1 MMGSQFLI
9 MMNYDKLLNPVIV
22 AEKPSGIRRFFDLAS
37 TMQDCIVLGV
47 GEPDFK
53 TPWAIREAGITSL
66 EKGRTFY
73 TSNSGLI
80 QLRQEICRYLDRRF
94 DLHYELDEVMV
105 TVGGSEGIDTCM
117 RAVLCPGDEVII
129 PYPSYV
135 SYGPMAHL
143 AGATVVPLNTKAE
156 NSFRI
161 TAEELKAAITSKTK
175 LLVLPYP
182 SNPTGA
188 VMRKEHLEE
197 IAEVLRGTDILVM
210 SDEIYAELTYGSE
223 RHVSIASL
231 EGMKERTILINGF
244 SKAHAMTGWR
254 LGYACGP
261 KPVLQ
266 QMLKIHQYGIMSAPT
281 TSQYAAIVA
290 LSQCDDAV
298 EEMRTQ
304 YDLRRKFLTSELKRI
319 GMPSYDADGT
329 FYVFADIRASGLS
342 SEEFCERL
350 MYEKR
355 VVVVPGTAFGDAGEG
370 FVRISYSYSI
380 DHIQQALRRMEEFM
394 NEVRK

>member
-1 MMGSQFLI
+1 
-9 MMNYDKLLNPVIV
+9 MNYDKLLNPVIV

-37 TMQDCIVLGV
+37 TMQDCIVLVV

-53 TPWAIREAGITSL
+53 TPWVIREAGITSL

-80 QLRQEICRYLDRRF
+80 QLRDEICRYLRRRF
-94 DLHYELDEVMV
+94 DIRYETDEVMV
-105 TVGGSEGIDTCM
+105 TVGGSEGIDACM

-161 TAEELKAAITSKTK
+161 TAEELKAVITPKTK

-188 VMRKEHLEE
+188 VMRREHLEE

-223 RHVSIASL
+223 RHVSIVNL

-254 LGYACGP
+254 LGYACAP
-261 KPVLQ
+261 KPILQ

-304 YDLRRKFLTSELKRI
+304 YDLRRKFLTSELRRI

-394 NEVRK
+394 NEVKK

>member
-1 MMGSQFLI
+1 
-9 MMNYDKLLNPVIV
+9 MNYDKLLNPVIV
-22 AEKPSGIRRFFDLAS
+22 AEKPSGIRRFFDMAS

-53 TPWAIREAGITSL
+53 TPWSIREAGITSL

-80 QLRQEICRYLDRRF
+80 PLRKEICSYLSRRF
-94 DLHYELDEVMV
+94 ELEYEIDEVMV
-105 TVGGSEGIDTCM
+105 TVGGSEGIDACM
-117 RAVLCPGDEVII
+117 RAVLAAGDEVIV

-135 SYGPMAHL
+135 SYGPMARL
-143 AGATVVPLNTKAE
+143 AGATVVPVNTKAE
-156 NSFRI
+156 NSFRL
-161 TAEELKAAITSKTK
+161 TAEELKAAITPKTK
-175 LLVLPYP
+175 MLVLPYP

-188 VMRKEHLEE
+188 VMRREHLEE
-197 IAEVLRGTDILVM
+197 IAAVLRDTDIFVM
-210 SDEIYAELTYGSE
+210 SDEIYAELTYGDE
-223 RHVSIASL
+223 RHVSIASID
-231 EGMKERTILINGF
+231 GMKERTILINGF

-254 LGYACGP
+254 LGYACAP
-261 KPVLQ
+261 KPVLA
-266 QMLKIHQYGIMSAPT
+266 QMLKIHQFAIMSAPT

-290 LSQCDDAV
+290 LSQCDEAV
-298 EEMRTQ
+298 EEMRSQ
-304 YDLRRKFLTSELKRI
+304 YNLRRKFLTSELKRI
-319 GMPSYDADGT
+319 GMPCYDAEGT
-329 FYVFADIRASGLS
+329 FYVFADIRKSGLS

-350 MYEKR
+350 MFEKR

-394 NEVRK
+394 NELNK

>member
-1 MMGSQFLI
+1 
-9 MMNYDKLLNPVIV
+9 MNYDKLLNPVIV
-22 AEKPSGIRRFFDLAS
+22 AEKPSGIRRFFDMAS

-53 TPWAIREAGITSL
+53 TPWSIREAGITSL

-80 QLRQEICRYLDRRF
+80 PLRKEICSYLRRRF
-94 DLHYELDEVMV
+94 ELEYEIDEVMV
-105 TVGGSEGIDTCM
+105 TVGGSEGIDACM
-117 RAVLCPGDEVII
+117 RAVLAAGDEVIV

-135 SYGPMAHL
+135 SYGPMARL
-143 AGATVVPLNTKAE
+143 AGATVVPVNTKAE
-156 NSFRI
+156 NSFRL
-161 TAEELKAAITSKTK
+161 TAEELKAAITPKTK
-175 LLVLPYP
+175 MLVLPYP

-188 VMRKEHLEE
+188 VMRREHLEE
-197 IAEVLRGTDILVM
+197 IAAVLRDTDIFVM
-210 SDEIYAELTYGSE
+210 SDEIYAELTYGDE
-223 RHVSIASL
+223 RHVSIASID
-231 EGMKERTILINGF
+231 GMKERTILINGF

-254 LGYACGP
+254 LGYACAP
-261 KPVLQ
+261 KPVLA
-266 QMLKIHQYGIMSAPT
+266 QMLKIHQFAIMSAPT

-290 LSQCDDAV
+290 LSQCDEAV
-298 EEMRTQ
+298 EEMRSQ
-304 YDLRRKFLTSELKRI
+304 YNLRRKFLTSELKRI
-319 GMPSYDADGT
+319 GMPCYDAEGT
-329 FYVFADIRASGLS
+329 FYVFADIRKSGLS

-350 MYEKR
+350 MFEKR

-394 NEVRK
+394 NELNK

>member
-1 MMGSQFLI
+1 MDY
-9 MMNYDKLLNPVIV
+9 NKLLNPTIV
-22 AEKPSGIRRFFDLAS
+22 NEKPSGIRRFFDMAT
-37 TMQDCIVLGV
+37 TMEDCIVLGV

-53 TPWAIREAGITSL
+53 TPWAIRQAGIESL

-73 TSNSGLI
+73 TSNSGLMP
-80 QLRQEICRYLDRRF
+80 LREEICKYLKRRF
-94 DLHYELDEVMV
+94 DLEYITDEVMI
-105 TVGGSEGIDTCM
+105 TVGGSEGIDACM
-117 RAVLCPGDEVII
+117 RAVLCPGDEVIV
-129 PYPSYV
+129 PFPSYV
-135 SYGPMAHL
+135 SYGPMARL
-143 AGATVVPLNTKAE
+143 AGATVVPINTKAE

-161 TAEELKAAITSKTK
+161 TAQELKNAITEKTK
-175 LLVLPYP
+175 MLVLPYP

-197 IAEVLRGTDILVM
+197 IAEVIRETDILIM
-210 SDEIYAELTYGSE
+210 SDEIYAELTYGDN

-231 EGMKERTILINGF
+231 PDMKERTILINGF

-261 KPVLQ
+261 TPILQ

-290 LSQCDDAV
+290 LSSCDDAV
-298 EEMRTQ
+298 EDMRSQ
-304 YDLRRKFLTSELKRI
+304 YNMRRKFLISELKRI
-319 GMPSYDADGT
+319 GLDCYDAEGT
-329 FYVFADIRASGLS
+329 FYAFADIRGTGMS
-342 SEEFCERL
+342 SEEFCEKL
-350 MYEKR
+350 MYSKK

-380 DHIQQALRRMEEFM
+380 NHIEEAIKRISEFVKEI
-394 NEVRK
+394 NTGKIL

>member
-1 MMGSQFLI
+1 MEY
-9 MMNYDKLLNPVIV
+9 NKLLNPTIV
-22 AEKPSGIRRFFDLAS
+22 NEKPSGIRRFFDMAS
-37 TMQDCIVLGV
+37 TMEDCIVLGV

-53 TPWAIREAGITSL
+53 TPWAIRQAGIASL

-73 TSNSGLI
+73 TSNSGLMP
-80 QLRQEICRYLDRRF
+80 LREEICKYLKRRF
-94 DLHYELDEVMV
+94 DLEYITDEVMI
-105 TVGGSEGIDTCM
+105 TVGGSEGIDACM
-117 RAVLCPGDEVII
+117 RAVLCPGDEVIV
-129 PYPSYV
+129 PFPSYV
-135 SYGPMAHL
+135 SYGPMARL
-143 AGATVVPLNTKAE
+143 AGATVVPIDTKAE

-161 TAEELKAAITSKTK
+161 TAQELKNAITEKTK
-175 LLVLPYP
+175 MLVLPYP

-197 IAEVLRGTDILVM
+197 IAEVLRGTNILVM
-210 SDEIYAELTYGSE
+210 SDEIYAELTYGDK

-231 EGMKERTILINGF
+231 PDMKERTILINGF

-261 KPVLQ
+261 TPILQ

-290 LSQCDDAV
+290 LSSCDDAV
-298 EEMRTQ
+298 EDMRSQ
-304 YDLRRKFLTSELKRI
+304 YNMRRKFLISELKRI
-319 GMPSYDADGT
+319 GLDCYDAEGT
-329 FYVFADIRASGLS
+329 FYAFADIRSTGMS
-342 SEEFCERL
+342 SEEFCEKL
-350 MYEKR
+350 MYSKK

-380 DHIQQALRRMEEFM
+380 NHIEEAIKRMSEFVKEI
-394 NEVRK
+394 NTGKI

>member
-1 MMGSQFLI
+1 
-9 MMNYDKLLNPVIV
+9 MNYDKILNPVIV

-37 TMQDCIVLGV
+37 TMKDCIVLGV

-53 TPWAIREAGITSL
+53 TPWSIREAGIESL

-73 TSNSGLI
+73 TSNSGLSE
-80 QLRQEICRYLDRRF
+80 LRKEVCHYLSRRF
-94 DLHYELDEVMV
+94 ELNYEEDEVMI
-105 TVGGSEGIDTCM
+105 TVGGSEGIDACM
-117 RAVLCPGDEVII
+117 RAVLSEGDEIII

-135 SYGPMAHL
+135 SYGPMARL
-143 AGATVVPLNTKAE
+143 AGAVVVPINTKAE

-161 TAEELKAAITSKTK
+161 TAQELKAAITPKTK
-175 LLVLPYP
+175 MLVLPYP

-188 VMRKEHLEE
+188 VMRREHLEE

-210 SDEIYAELTYGSE
+210 SDEIYAELTYGNQ

-261 KPVLQ
+261 KPILQ
-266 QMLKIHQYGIMSAPT
+266 QMLKIHQYAIMSAPT

-290 LSQCDDAV
+290 LSQCDEAV
-298 EEMRTQ
+298 EEMREQ
-304 YDLRRKFLTSELKRI
+304 YNLRRKFITSELKRI
-319 GMPSYDADGT
+319 GMPCYDAEGT
-329 FYVFADIRASGLS
+329 FYAFADIRSSGLS
-342 SEEFCERL
+342 SDEFCERL
-350 MYEKR
+350 MYEKK

-380 DHIQQALRRMEEFM
+380 DHIQQALVRMEEFM
-394 NEVRK
+394 NSLKK

>member
-1 MMGSQFLI
+1 
-9 MMNYDKLLNPVIV
+9 MNYDKLLNPVIV

-37 TMQDCIVLGV
+37 TMTDCIVLGV

-53 TPWAIREAGITSL
+53 TPWVIREAGIASL

-80 QLRQEICRYLDRRF
+80 QLRREICRYLSRRF
-94 DLHYELDEVMV
+94 DLGYDVDEVMV
-105 TVGGSEGIDTCM
+105 TVGGSEGIDACM
-117 RAVLCPGDEVII
+117 RATLCPGDEVIV
-129 PYPSYV
+129 PFPSYV
-135 SYGPMAHL
+135 SYGPMARL
-143 AGATVVPLNTKAE
+143 AGATVVPINTKAE

-161 TAEELKAAITSKTK
+161 TAEELKAAITPKTK

-210 SDEIYAELTYGSE
+210 SDEIYAELTYGDE
-223 RHVSIASL
+223 KHVSIASL

-254 LGYACGP
+254 LGYACAP
-261 KPVLQ
+261 KPILQ
-266 QMLKIHQYGIMSAPT
+266 QMLKIHQFAIMSAPT
-281 TSQYAAIVA
+281 TSQYAAIA
-290 LSQCDDAV
+290 AMSQCDEAV
-298 EEMRTQ
+298 EDMRAQ

-329 FYVFADIRASGLS
+329 FYVFADIRSSGLS

-380 DHIQQALRRMEEFM
+380 DHIQQALRRMEDFM
-394 NEVRK
+394 NSLK

>member
-1 MMGSQFLI
+1 

-161 TAEELKAAITSKTK
+161 TADELKAAITPKTK

>member
-1 MMGSQFLI
+1 
-9 MMNYDKLLNPVIV
+9 MNYDKILNPVIV

-37 TMQDCIVLGV
+37 TMKDCIVLGV

-53 TPWAIREAGITSL
+53 TPWSIREAGITSL

-80 QLRQEICRYLDRRF
+80 QLRQEICRYLHRRF
-94 DLHYELDEVMV
+94 DLNYEMEEVMV
-105 TVGGSEGIDTCM
+105 TVGGSEGIDACM
-117 RAVLCPGDEVII
+117 RAVLSQGDEGII

-135 SYGPMAHL
+135 SYGPMARL
-143 AGATVVPLNTKAE
+143 AGAAVVPINTKAE

-161 TAEELKAAITSKTK
+161 TAEELKAAITPKTK
-175 LLVLPYP
+175 MLVLPYP

-188 VMRKEHLEE
+188 VMRREHLEE
-197 IAEVLRGTDILVM
+197 IAEVLRGTDIIVM
-210 SDEIYAELTYGSE
+210 SDEIYAELTYGDE
-223 RHVSIASL
+223 RHVSIASID
-231 EGMKERTILINGF
+231 GMKERTVLINGF

-261 KPVLQ
+261 KPVIQ
-266 QMLKIHQYGIMSAPT
+266 QMLKIHQYAIMSAPT

-290 LSQCDDAV
+290 LSQCDEAV
-298 EEMRTQ
+298 EEMRSQ
-304 YDLRRKFLTSELKRI
+304 YNLRRKFLTSELKRI
-319 GMPSYDADGT
+319 GMPCYDAEGT
-329 FYVFADIRASGLS
+329 FYAFADIRSSGLS

-394 NEVRK
+394 NELKK

>member
-1 MMGSQFLI
+1 
-9 MMNYDKLLNPVIV
+9 MNYDKLLNPVIV

-37 TMQDCIVLGV
+37 TMTDCIVLGV

-53 TPWAIREAGITSL
+53 TPWVIREAGITSL

-80 QLRQEICRYLDRRF
+80 QLRREICRYLSRRF
-94 DLHYELDEVMV
+94 DLGYDVDEVMV
-105 TVGGSEGIDTCM
+105 TVGGSEGIDACM
-117 RAVLCPGDEVII
+117 RATLCPGDEVIV
-129 PYPSYV
+129 PFPSYV
-135 SYGPMAHL
+135 SYGPMARL

-161 TAEELKAAITSKTK
+161 TAEELKAAITPKTK

-223 RHVSIASL
+223 KHVSIASL

-254 LGYACGP
+254 LGYACAP
-261 KPVLQ
+261 KPILQ
-266 QMLKIHQYGIMSAPT
+266 QMLKIHQFAIMSAPT
-281 TSQYAAIVA
+281 TSQYAAIA
-290 LSQCDDAV
+290 AMSQCDEAV
-298 EEMRTQ
+298 EDMRAQ

-329 FYVFADIRASGLS
+329 FYVFADIRSSGLS

-394 NEVRK
+394 NSLKG

>member
-1 MMGSQFLI
+1 
-9 MMNYDKLLNPVIV
+9 MNYDKLLNPVIV
-22 AEKPSGIRRFFDLAS
+22 AEKPSGIRRFFDMAS

-53 TPWAIREAGITSL
+53 TPWSIREAGITSL

-80 QLRQEICRYLDRRF
+80 PLRKEICSYLSRRF
-94 DLHYELDEVMV
+94 ELKYEIDEVMV
-105 TVGGSEGIDTCM
+105 TVGGSEGIDACM
-117 RAVLCPGDEVII
+117 RAVLAAGDEVIV

-135 SYGPMAHL
+135 SYGPMARL
-143 AGATVVPLNTKAE
+143 AGATVVPVNTKAE
-156 NSFRI
+156 NSFRL
-161 TAEELKAAITSKTK
+161 TAEELKAAITPKTK
-175 LLVLPYP
+175 MLVLPYP

-188 VMRKEHLEE
+188 VMRREHLEE
-197 IAEVLRGTDILVM
+197 IAAVLRDTDIFVM
-210 SDEIYAELTYGSE
+210 SDEIYAELTYGDE
-223 RHVSIASL
+223 RHVSIASID
-231 EGMKERTILINGF
+231 GMKERTILINGF

-254 LGYACGP
+254 LGYACAP
-261 KPVLQ
+261 KPVLA
-266 QMLKIHQYGIMSAPT
+266 QMLKIHQFAIMSAPT

-290 LSQCDDAV
+290 LSQCDEAV
-298 EEMRTQ
+298 EEMRNQ
-304 YDLRRKFLTSELKRI
+304 YNLRRKFLTSELKRI
-319 GMPSYDADGT
+319 GMPCYDAEGT
-329 FYVFADIRASGLS
+329 FYVFADIRKSGLS

-350 MYEKR
+350 MFEKR

-394 NEVRK
+394 NELNK

>member
-1 MMGSQFLI
+1 
-9 MMNYDKLLNPVIV
+9 MNYDKLLNPVIV

-37 TMQDCIVLGV
+37 TMTDCIVLGV

-53 TPWAIREAGITSL
+53 TPWVIREAGIASL

-80 QLRQEICRYLDRRF
+80 QLRREICRYLSRRF
-94 DLHYELDEVMV
+94 DLGYDVDEVMV
-105 TVGGSEGIDTCM
+105 TVGGSEGIDACM
-117 RAVLCPGDEVII
+117 RATLCPGDEVIV
-129 PYPSYV
+129 PFPSYV
-135 SYGPMAHL
+135 SYGPMARL

-161 TAEELKAAITSKTK
+161 TAEELKAAITPKTK

-210 SDEIYAELTYGSE
+210 SDEIYAELTYGDE
-223 RHVSIASL
+223 KHVSIASL

-254 LGYACGP
+254 LGYACAP
-261 KPVLQ
+261 KPILQ
-266 QMLKIHQYGIMSAPT
+266 QMLKIHQFAIMSAPT
-281 TSQYAAIVA
+281 TSQYAAIA
-290 LSQCDDAV
+290 AMSQCDEAV
-298 EEMRTQ
+298 EDMRAQ

-329 FYVFADIRASGLS
+329 FYVFADIRSSGLS

-394 NEVRK
+394 NSLKG

>member
-1 MMGSQFLI
+1 MDY
-9 MMNYDKLLNPVIV
+9 NKLLNPTIV
-22 AEKPSGIRRFFDLAS
+22 NEKPSGIRRFFDMAT
-37 TMQDCIVLGV
+37 TMEDCIVLGV

-53 TPWAIREAGITSL
+53 TPWAIRQAGIESL

-73 TSNSGLI
+73 TSNSGLMP
-80 QLRQEICRYLDRRF
+80 LREEICKYLKRRF
-94 DLHYELDEVMV
+94 DLEYITDEVMI
-105 TVGGSEGIDTCM
+105 TVGGSEGIDACM
-117 RAVLCPGDEVII
+117 RAVLCPGDEVIV
-129 PYPSYV
+129 PFPSYV
-135 SYGPMAHL
+135 SYGPMARL
-143 AGATVVPLNTKAE
+143 AGATVVPIKTKAE

-161 TAEELKAAITSKTK
+161 TAQELKNAITEKTK
-175 LLVLPYP
+175 MLVLPYP

-197 IAEVLRGTDILVM
+197 IAEVIRETDILIM
-210 SDEIYAELTYGSE
+210 SDEIYAELTYGDN

-231 EGMKERTILINGF
+231 PDMKERTILINGF

-261 KPVLQ
+261 TPILQ

-290 LSQCDDAV
+290 LSSCDDAV
-298 EEMRTQ
+298 EDMRSQ
-304 YDLRRKFLTSELKRI
+304 YNMRRKFLISELKRI
-319 GMPSYDADGT
+319 GLDCYDAEGT
-329 FYVFADIRASGLS
+329 FYAFADIRGTGMS
-342 SEEFCERL
+342 SEEFCEKL
-350 MYEKR
+350 MYSKK

-380 DHIQQALRRMEEFM
+380 NHIEEAIKRISEFVKEI
-394 NEVRK
+394 NTGKIL

>member
-1 MMGSQFLI
+1 
-9 MMNYDKLLNPVIV
+9 MNYDKLLNPVIV
-22 AEKPSGIRRFFDLAS
+22 EEKPSGIRRFFDMAS
-37 TMQDCIVLGV
+37 TMEDCIVLGV

-53 TPWAIREAGITSL
+53 TPWSIREAGITSL

-80 QLRQEICRYLDRRF
+80 PLRKEICNYLRRRF
-94 DLHYELDEVMV
+94 DLDYTIDEVMV
-105 TVGGSEGIDTCM
+105 TVGGSEGIDACM
-117 RAVLCPGDEVII
+117 RAVLAAGDEVIV

-135 SYGPMAHL
+135 SYGPMARL
-143 AGATVVPLNTKAE
+143 AGATVVPINTKAE
-156 NSFRI
+156 NSFRL
-161 TAEELKAAITSKTK
+161 TAEELKAAITPKTK
-175 LLVLPYP
+175 MLVLPYP

-188 VMRKEHLEE
+188 VMRREHLEE
-197 IAEVLRGTDILVM
+197 IAEVLRGTDIFVM
-210 SDEIYAELTYGSE
+210 SDEIYAELTYGDE
-223 RHVSIASL
+223 RHVSIASI

-254 LGYACGP
+254 LGYACAP
-261 KPVLQ
+261 KPVLA
-266 QMLKIHQYGIMSAPT
+266 QMLKIHQFAIMSAPT

-290 LSQCDDAV
+290 LSQCDEAV
-298 EEMRTQ
+298 EEMRGQ
-304 YDLRRKFLTSELKRI
+304 YNLRRKFLTSELKRI
-319 GMPSYDADGT
+319 GMPCYDAEGT
-329 FYVFADIRASGLS
+329 FYVFADIRKSGLS

-350 MYEKR
+350 MFEKR

-394 NEVRK
+394 NSLEK

>member
-1 MMGSQFLI
+1 
-9 MMNYDKLLNPVIV
+9 MNYDKLLNPVIV

-37 TMQDCIVLGV
+37 TMTDCIVLGV

-53 TPWAIREAGITSL
+53 TPWVIREAGITSL

-80 QLRQEICRYLDRRF
+80 QLRREICRYLSRRF
-94 DLHYELDEVMV
+94 DLGYDVDEVMV
-105 TVGGSEGIDTCM
+105 TVGGSEGIDACM
-117 RAVLCPGDEVII
+117 RATLCPGDEVIV
-129 PYPSYV
+129 PFPSYV
-135 SYGPMAHL
+135 SYGPMARL

-161 TAEELKAAITSKTK
+161 TAEELKAAITPKTK

-210 SDEIYAELTYGSE
+210 SDEIYAELTYGDE
-223 RHVSIASL
+223 KHVSIASL

-254 LGYACGP
+254 LGYACAP
-261 KPVLQ
+261 KPILQ
-266 QMLKIHQYGIMSAPT
+266 QMLKIHQFAIMSAPT
-281 TSQYAAIVA
+281 TSQYAAIAA
-290 LSQCDDAV
+290 LSQCDEAV
-298 EEMRTQ
+298 EDMRSQ
-304 YDLRRKFLTSELKRI
+304 YNLRRKFLTSELKRI

-329 FYVFADIRASGLS
+329 FYVFADIRSSGLS

-394 NEVRK
+394 NSLKG

>member
-1 MMGSQFLI
+1 
-9 MMNYDKLLNPVIV
+9 MNYDKLLNPVIV

-37 TMQDCIVLGV
+37 TMSDCIVLGV

-53 TPWAIREAGITSL
+53 TPWVIREAGITSL

-80 QLRQEICRYLDRRF
+80 QLRREICRYLSRRF
-94 DLHYELDEVMV
+94 DLGYDVDEVMV
-105 TVGGSEGIDTCM
+105 TVGGSEGIDACM
-117 RAVLCPGDEVII
+117 RATLCPGDEVIV
-129 PYPSYV
+129 PFPSYV
-135 SYGPMAHL
+135 SYGPMARL

-161 TAEELKAAITSKTK
+161 TAEELKAAITPKTK

-210 SDEIYAELTYGSE
+210 SDEIYAELTYGDE
-223 RHVSIASL
+223 KHVSIASL

-254 LGYACGP
+254 LGYACAP
-261 KPVLQ
+261 KPILQ
-266 QMLKIHQYGIMSAPT
+266 QMLKIHQFAIMSAPT
-281 TSQYAAIVA
+281 TSQYAAIA
-290 LSQCDDAV
+290 AMSQCDEAV
-298 EEMRTQ
+298 EDMRAQ

-329 FYVFADIRASGLS
+329 FYVFADIRSSGLS

-380 DHIQQALRRMEEFM
+380 DHIQQALHRMEEFM
-394 NEVRK
+394 NSLKG

>member
-1 MMGSQFLI
+1 
-9 MMNYDKLLNPVIV
+9 MNYDKLLNPVIV
-22 AEKPSGIRRFFDLAS
+22 AEKPSGIRRFFDMAS

-53 TPWAIREAGITSL
+53 TPWSIREAGITSL

-80 QLRQEICRYLDRRF
+80 PLRKEICSYLSRRF
-94 DLHYELDEVMV
+94 ELKYEIDEVMV
-105 TVGGSEGIDTCM
+105 TVGGSEGIDACM
-117 RAVLCPGDEVII
+117 RAVLAAGDEVIV

-135 SYGPMAHL
+135 SYGPMARL
-143 AGATVVPLNTKAE
+143 AGATVVPVNTKAE
-156 NSFRI
+156 NSFRL
-161 TAEELKAAITSKTK
+161 TAEELKAAITPKTK
-175 LLVLPYP
+175 MLVLPYP

-188 VMRKEHLEE
+188 VMRREHLEE
-197 IAEVLRGTDILVM
+197 IAAVLRDTDIFVM
-210 SDEIYAELTYGSE
+210 SDEIYAELTYGDE
-223 RHVSIASL
+223 RHVSIASID
-231 EGMKERTILINGF
+231 GMKERTILINGF

-254 LGYACGP
+254 LGYACAP
-261 KPVLQ
+261 KPVLA
-266 QMLKIHQYGIMSAPT
+266 QMLKIHQFAIMSAPT

-290 LSQCDDAV
+290 LSQCDEAV
-298 EEMRTQ
+298 EEMRSQ
-304 YDLRRKFLTSELKRI
+304 YNLRRKFLTSELKRI
-319 GMPSYDADGT
+319 GMPCYDAEGT
-329 FYVFADIRASGLS
+329 FYVFADIRKSGLS

-350 MYEKR
+350 MFEKR

-394 NEVRK
+394 NELNK

>member
-1 MMGSQFLI
+1 
-9 MMNYDKLLNPVIV
+9 MNYDKLLNPVIV

-37 TMQDCIVLGV
+37 TMKDCIVLGV

-73 TSNSGLI
+73 TSNSGLM
-80 QLRQEICRYLDRRF
+80 QLRQEICRYLNRRF
-94 DLHYELDEVMV
+94 DLCYETDEVMV
-105 TVGGSEGIDTCM
+105 TVGGSEGIDACM

-161 TAEELKAAITSKTK
+161 TAEELRAVITPKTK

-188 VMRKEHLEE
+188 VMRREHLEE

-210 SDEIYAELTYGSE
+210 SDEIYAELTYGNE
-223 RHVSIASL
+223 RHVSIAAL

-304 YDLRRKFLTSELKRI
+304 YDLRRKFLTSELRRI